1 MENESLPIFNSN
13 RYIALGFLIAAGVG
27 SWFSM
32 ILVSNPIDE
41 PLVPT
46 RIQWFGLALGT
57 FIAIAVWVRQCMTI
71 RPYMLGES

>member
-1 MENESLPIFNSN
+1 
-13 RYIALGFLIAAGVG
+13 
-27 SWFSM
+27 M

-57 FIAIAVWVRQCMTI
+57 LIAIAVWVRQCMTI